1 MKLKGTVKG
10 QTIVFDEPIGLP
22 EGRRVEADLEPI
34 ETASDL
40 EQYGIRP
47 FPPGD
52 YVVTNDIVNEIRDE
66 LGI

>member
-10 QTIVFDEPIGLP
+10 QAIVFDHPIGLP
-22 EGRRVEADLEPI
+22 EGHRVEAEVHPI
-34 ETASDL
+34 ETPPNL
-40 EQYGIRP
+40 EKYGIKP
-47 FPPGD
+47 FPPAD

>member
-10 QTIVFDEPIGLP
+10 QAIVFDHPIDLP
-22 EGRRVEADLEPI
+22 EGRRVEAEVHPI
-34 ETASDL
+34 ETPPNL
-40 EQYGIRP
+40 EKYGIKP
-47 FPPGD
+47 FPPAD

>member
-10 QTIVFDEPIGLP
+10 QTIIFDHPSELP
-22 EGRRVEADLEPI
+22 EGHRVEADVHSI
-34 ETASDL
+34 ETPSNL
-40 EQYGIRP
+40 EQYGIKP
-47 FPPGD
+47 FPPAG